1 MFVTNL
7 LFFPT
12 GGRQHKPLHPA
23 PDGFI
28 IMVLFCAAKGNGM
41 ARKNVKK
48 YRRYAGILA
57 AACLTVLPASGCRA
71 GVQPLSRTGVAL
83 DTVVTIT
90 LYDCRDA
97 SLLDSCFAQI
107 AHDEA
112 LFSRTREGSDV
123 WNLNHA
129 AGAWT
134 PVAPETETLLRTAK
148 ALAAQ
153 TQGAFD
159 PTIAPVSA
167 LWDFTAEDPALPD
180 SDRLAGAASHVG
192 YAHLEVEDGRARLT
206 DPSGGR
212 GPRRHRQGFYCRPAC
227 RLPAGKRRGQRP
239 A

>member
-1 MFVTNL
+1 M
-7 LFFPT
+7 
-12 GGRQHKPLHPA
+12 HPA

-41 ARKNVKK
+41 ARKKVKNN
-48 YRRYAGILA
+48 RQYAGILA

-112 LFSRTREGSDV
+112 LIQRTREGSDV

-134 PVAPETETLLRTAK
+134 PVAPGNPKRCCARPK

-180 SDRLAGAASHVG
+180 SDPGSPGRLRMWGMPTWRWRTAAHG
-192 YAHLEVEDGRARLT
+192 
-206 DPSGGR
+206 
-212 GPRRHRQGFYCRPAC
+212 
-227 RLPAGKRRGQRP
+227 
-239 A
+239 

>member
-112 LFSRTREGSDV
+112 LFS
-123 WNLNHA
+123 
-129 AGAWT
+129 
-134 PVAPETETLLRTAK
+134 
-148 ALAAQ
+148 
-153 TQGAFD
+153 
-159 PTIAPVSA
+159 
-167 LWDFTAEDPALPD
+167 PD
-180 SDRLAGAASHVG
+180 KGGQRCVEPQPCRRRLDA
-192 YAHLEVEDGRARLT
+192 GRAGNRNAAAHGK
-206 DPSGGR
+206 S
-212 GPRRHRQGFYCRPAC
+212 AC
-227 RLPAGKRRGQRP
+227 RADAGRF
-239 A
+239 